1 MFAPEIL
8 FQNSKLVVV
17 QKPACTLSVPARDHN
32 DPRRVLGRELEE
44 HLHTKIYPIHRLDF
58 EVAGPMIYALDSNA
72 HREFCQAFEN
82 HSIKKTYQAIGITE
96 SKTTLHGLN
105 LGKEELWCS
114 KLVRGKKRTFEAPH
128 GKESYTLAKLL
139 EQRETKLGVLH
150 LIELSPKTGRPHQL
164 RFEMMKHHM
173 PIVGDSL
180 YGSGLK
186 YRNSENI
193 ALLATKLELSSA
205 LSEKWE
211 IPSVFIGPG
220 PKWEL
225 VGE

>member
-1 MFAPEIL
+1 M
-8 FQNSKLVVV
+8 
-17 QKPACTLSVPARDHN
+17 
-32 DPRRVLGRELEE
+32 
-44 HLHTKIYPIHRLDF
+44 
-58 EVAGPMIYALDSNA
+58 
-72 HREFCQAFEN
+72 
-82 HSIKKTYQAIGITE
+82 
-96 SKTTLHGLN
+96 HGLN